1 MKIKVVYGD
10 ATTEFFDHVQGLM
23 LTDNEHLLLVFDDED
38 ELEINRPEYV
48 KEVR

>member
-10 ATTEFFDHVQGLM
+10 GTNDIFDHVQGLM
-23 LTDNEHLLLVFDDED
+23 LEDNETLLLVFDDED
-38 ELEINRPEYV
+38 TLTINRPEYV